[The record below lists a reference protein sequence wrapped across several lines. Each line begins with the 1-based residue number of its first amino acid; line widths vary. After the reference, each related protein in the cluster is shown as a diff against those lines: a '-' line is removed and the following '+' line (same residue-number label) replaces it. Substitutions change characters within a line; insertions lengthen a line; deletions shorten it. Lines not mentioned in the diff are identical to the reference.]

1 MNSESALTMSAKK
14 MLKKSMMAKQK
25 KTVAAAIVALIP
37 TKDLIAT
44 ISTHKRFAKAGFMMR
59 NIVNSPIAKMNLRKA
74 LQKDRNVMTLR
85 SKITM
90 IRSNNALKLRIMLE
104 HNTER
109 PKLHVMAM

>member
-1 MNSESALTMSAKK
+1 LTMSARK
-14 MLKKSMMAKQK
+14 MLKKSMMVKQK
-25 KTVAAAIVALIP
+25 KYVAAAIVALIP

-44 ISTHKRFAKAGFMMR
+44 ISTHKRFAKAELKVR
-59 NIVNSPIAKMNLRKA
+59 NIASSPIAKMNLRKA

-85 SKITM
+85 FKITM

-109 PKLHVMAM
+109 LKLHVMAM